1 MAKYLTYAGLQTFWG
16 GIKTKLR
23 AKVDVVEGKGL
34 STNDLTNALKTN
46 YDAAYDNRLTGVMIN
61 GVTNAS
67 KAVIEGATYAAVA
80 EPAADPA
87 TAGYYELVNGI
98 YALTSDTEVVTGKT
112 YYTKTVDSS
121 VRVLNIS
128 MPTKL
133 QDLANDSVGKFAT
146 ESFVTGITGTPDAG
160 KTLVQMIAE
169 AVDGSLVVEVVQALP
184 DPLVAR
190 HIYLVPKA
198 TAQTSNVY
206 DEYIVVTKDVE
217 GVPTLV
223 AEKIGDTEIDLS
235 DYQTKA
241 ITSITIGGTAYSTV
255 QTALEALNTVKQNAS
270 LSSAISVDGHSS
282 TTVEDALTNLNTYKL
297 NASDVEAISTEEIE
311 ALFNDPTTAGSTDA

>member
-61 GVTNAS
+61 GVANAS
-67 KAVIEGATYAAVA
+67 KAVIEGATYAVVA

-87 TAGYYELVNGI
+87 AAGYYELVNGI
-98 YALTSDTEVVTGKT
+98 YVVTADTTVTAGKT
-112 YYTKTVDSS
+112 YYTRTADPS

-133 QDLANDSVGKFAT
+133 QDLVNDATGKYAT
-146 ESFVTGITGTPDAG
+146 ETFVTNITGTPDEG
-160 KTLVQMIAE
+160 TTLVQMIAE
-169 AVDGSLVVEVVQALP
+169 AVDGSLVVEVVQQLP

-198 TAQTSNVY
+198 SAQTSNVY

-241 ITSITIGGTAYSTV
+241 ISSITIGGTAYTTV
-255 QTALEALNTVKQNAS
+255 ETALAALNTVKQNAT
-270 LSSAISVDGHSS
+270 LSAPLSIDGHSS
-282 TTVEDALTNLNTYKL
+282 TTVESALSDLNSYKL
-297 NASDVEAISTEEIE
+297 NSSAVEAISTEEIE
-311 ALFNDPTTAGSTDA
+311 ALFNDSTVAGSTD